1 MLIFKVQAVSANLI
15 ELFQAR
21 ETLEILR
28 GKLPPLGT
36 VLAQAIE
43 DPDVLGKMQDAWN
56 NFIDSGQV
64 WALLIG
70 LFIGYVFRSF
80 TSY

>member
-1 MLIFKVQAVSANLI
+1 MVIVKAQAVSANLI
-15 ELFQAR
+15 ELFQDR

-28 GKLPPLGT
+28 GQLSPLGT

>member
-1 MLIFKVQAVSANLI
+1 MLTVKVQAVSANLI
-15 ELFQAR
+15 ELFPAQ
-21 ETLEILR
+21 ETLETLR
-28 GKLPPLGT
+28 GQLPQLET
-36 VLAQAIE
+36 VFAQAIE
-43 DPDVLGKMQDAWN
+43 DPDVLGKMQDAWT

>member
-1 MLIFKVQAVSANLI
+1 MLASPLEGTREIILI
-15 ELFQAR
+15 
-21 ETLEILR
+21 
-28 GKLPPLGT
+28 K
-36 VLAQAIE
+36 AIA
-43 DPDVLGKMQDAWN
+43 DPDVLGKMQDAWT